1 MYCNNFRI
9 HTVPDQLT
17 LVGLPFLFVVQLLV
31 FRYHRVSYSR
41 NNPMQCSGEIGII
54 FCRLTATIC
63 IVFLMRFK
71 SIFSR
76 LQYVLSGINFY
87 IKFLSFLLV
96 FYQNL
101 SVFHVIFLTFSN
113 AISFSDN
120 FDIFFRKEKKLFLL
134 TF

>member
-1 MYCNNFRI
+1 MYCYNFRI

-17 LVGLPFLFVVQLLV
+17 HVGLPFLFVVQLLV

-87 IKFLSFLLV
+87 IKFLSF
-96 FYQNL
+96 FAYFL
-101 SVFHVIFLTFSN
+101 SKFKRFSRNFLTSSN